1 MTTGSSGSGTPGN
14 GRAAAARVTP
24 LTATAL
30 AVANMIG
37 IGVFTSL
44 GYQVKDL
51 PSGFALLTLWVVGG
65 IVALCGGLCY
75 AELATAFPR
84 SGGEYNLLSKIYHR
98 AVGFCAGWLSATV
111 GFSAPTAL
119 AAMAFSSYFAGVWPG
134 APQVPLALAVV
145 WAIAAVH
152 LWGRELTSVFQDVS
166 TLLKVALIVLF
177 VVAAF
182 AFGGPPQMSF
192 TPTTADL
199 GHIVSPAFAVA
210 LAYVMYAYAGW
221 NAATY
226 ITGEVRDPERTL
238 PSSIVAG
245 VVLVTLLYVSVNAVF
260 LYTTPV
266 DRLQGHEEVALIA
279 GQHVFGDTG
288 GRIVAAV
295 ICIGLIPSISAMMWL
310 GPRVTM
316 TMGEDFPLLSAFAR
330 KTRNGVPAVAILFQ
344 LAVVSL
350 LLLTQSFQSI
360 VQFIQFSLTISSFLA
375 VLGVIVLRHTQ
386 PALPRPYKVW
396 GYPATPLLFLTVSL
410 FMIINLL
417 IERPVQAL
425 AGAGIMV
432 SGLVIYR
439 ISRLDMPGRTG
450 GRS

>member
-14 GRAAAARVTP
+14 GRAETARVTP

-44 GYQVKDL
+44 GFQVKDL

-65 IVALCGGLCY
+65 VVALCGGLCY

-98 AVGFCAGWLSATV
+98 AVGFCSGWLSATV

-119 AAMAFSSYFAGVWPG
+119 AAMAFSSYLAGVWPG
-134 APQVPLALAVV
+134 VPRVTLALAVV
-145 WAIAAVH
+145 WGVAAVH
-152 LWGRELTSVFQDVS
+152 LWGREVTSAFQDLS

-177 VVAAF
+177 VAAAF
-182 AFGGPPQMSF
+182 AFGGPPQLSF
-192 TPTTADL
+192 APTTADL
-199 GHIVSPAFAVA
+199 GRIASPAFAVS
-210 LAYVMYAYAGW
+210 LAYVMYSYAGW

-260 LYTTPV
+260 LYTTPIG
-266 DRLQGHEEVALIA
+266 RLQGHEEVALIA
-279 GQHVFGDTG
+279 GQQVFGDTG
-288 GRIVAAV
+288 GRIVGAV

-316 TMGEDFPLLSAFAR
+316 TMGEDFPMLSAFAR
-330 KTRNGVPAVAILFQ
+330 KTSNGVPAVAILFQ

-350 LLLTQSFQSI
+350 LLLTQGFQSI

-386 PALPRPYKVW
+386 PELPRPYKVW
-396 GYPATPLLFLTVSL
+396 GYPATPLLFLAVSL
-410 FMIINLL
+410 FMMINLL

-425 AGAGIMV
+425 MGVGIML
-432 SGLVIYR
+432 SGLAIYA
-439 ISRLDMPGRTG
+439 ISRLATAGWTG
-450 GRS
+450 GKS